1 MDAIINHMAGTEN
14 SGHGSG
20 GTQFDG
26 PTLSFPGVPYSAPN
40 FNPRSK
46 CPSGDGHV
54 NNYGDPNNVRNCYL
68 LSLADLDQVS
78 QTAVWPSP
86 MTETGRQSTAFGGPA
101 TVGSRGA

>member
-1 MDAIINHMAGTEN
+1 MGEASRMTHPHNCFLRIFVDAIINHMAGVEN

-26 PTLSFPGVPYSAPN
+26 PSLSFPGVPYSSPN

-54 NNYGDPNNVRNCYL
+54 NDYEDPNNVRNCYL
-68 LSLADLDQVS
+68 LSLADLDQV
-78 QTAVWPSP
+78 
-86 MTETGRQSTAFGGPA
+86 RQAMVSTW
-101 TVGSRGA
+101 TR